1 MTGETWQAVCDLDDL
16 EVDRGVA
23 ALVHGQAVALFRT
36 ARDDLFAIGNQ
47 DPFHRA
53 SMLARGI
60 VGRKGRIDFVA
71 SPLHRRSFDL
81 ATGLCLEDPGVQVTT
96 YDVRV
101 TEGVVQVGARRER
114 APSVRRLRRT
124 RKVVPPRRPELSRW
138 PPLLRRAR

>member
-1 MTGETWQAVCDLDDL
+1 MTGDTWQAVCDLEDL

-36 ARDDLFAIGNQ
+36 ARDELYAIGNQ

-60 VGRKGRIDFVA
+60 VGRRGRVDFVA

-81 ATGLCLEDPGVQVTT
+81 STGLCLEDPGVQVTT

-101 TEGVVQVGARRER
+101 TDGVVQVGPRRER
-114 APSVRRLRRT
+114 APSVRRLRRA
-124 RKVVPPRRPELSRW
+124 RKAVPPRRPELSRW
-138 PPLLRRAR
+138 PPRLRRAR